1 MSDETD
7 VSEPSETESS
17 AETEEEGSIKT
28 LEHEL
33 SAVTHAEMG
42 GVLQAAPGLL
52 PGEVT
57 KHPTPFKYVM
67 IFLILV
73 VITGVEIGIS
83 YMEGSITSGIIVG
96 LLLVFGVL
104 KFAMVAAYYMHL
116 RTDQPIFRR
125 FFILGIITAMAVFA
139 VAVTTLHVF

>member
-1 MSDETD
+1 MSEETD
-7 VSEPSETESS
+7 VSEEPEAKPDGTL
-17 AETEEEGSIKT
+17 KT
-28 LEHEL
+28 LEDEL

-42 GVLQAAPGLL
+42 GMLQAAPGLL

-83 YMEGSITSGIIVG
+83 YMEGSVTSGIIVA
-96 LLLVFGVL
+96 LLLILAIL
-104 KFAMVAAYYMHL
+104 KFAMVAAYFMHL

-139 VAVTTLHVF
+139 VAMMTLHVF

>member
-7 VSEPSETESS
+7 VSEASE
-17 AETEEEGSIKT
+17 AKPEGTVKT

-33 SAVTHAEMG
+33 SAVTHSEMG

-73 VITGVEIGIS
+73 VVTGVEIGIS
-83 YMEGSITSGIIVG
+83 YSEGSVPSGLIVA
-96 LLLVFGVL
+96 LLLVFAIL
-104 KFAMVAAYYMHL
+104 KFAMVAAYFMHL
-116 RTDQPIFRR
+116 RTDRPIFRR
-125 FFILGIITAMAVFA
+125 FFVLGIITAMAVFA

>member
-1 MSDETD
+1 MSDDND
-7 VSEPSETESS
+7 VSEPDETDGS
-17 AETEEEGSIKT
+17 AETQEGTVKT

-33 SAVTHAEMG
+33 SAVTHAELG
-42 GVLQAAPGLL
+42 GMLQPAPGML

-57 KHPTPFKYVM
+57 KHPTPFKYVI

-73 VITGVEIGIS
+73 VVTGVEIGIS
-83 YMEGSITSGIIVG
+83 YSEGSVPSGVIVA
-96 LLLVFGVL
+96 LLLLFAIL
-104 KFAMVAAYYMHL
+104 KFAMVAAYFMHL

-139 VAVTTLHVF
+139 VAITTLHVF

>member
-1 MSDETD
+1 
-7 VSEPSETESS
+7 
-17 AETEEEGSIKT
+17 
-28 LEHEL
+28 
-33 SAVTHAEMG
+33 MG
-42 GVLQAAPGLL
+42 GTLQPAPGLL

-73 VITGVEIGIS
+73 VVTGVEIGIS
-83 YMEGSITSGIIVG
+83 YMEGSVTSGVIVA
-96 LLLVFGVL
+96 LLLILAVL
-104 KFAMVAAYYMHL
+104 KFAMVAAYFMHL

>member
-7 VSEPSETESS
+7 VSEA
-17 AETEEEGSIKT
+17 AETETSEGSLKT

-42 GVLQAAPGLL
+42 GMLQAAPGLL
-52 PGEVT
+52 PGEVS
-57 KHPTPFKYVM
+57 KHPTPFRYVM

-73 VITGVEIGIS
+73 VVTGIEIAIS
-83 YMEGSITSGIIVG
+83 YTEGSVPSGVIVA
-96 LLLVFGVL
+96 LLLLFAIL
-104 KFAMVAAYYMHL
+104 KFAMVAAYFMHL

-139 VAVTTLHVF
+139 VAITTLHVF

>member
-7 VSEPSETESS
+7 VSEP
-17 AETEEEGSIKT
+17 AETEKSEGSVKT

-33 SAVTHAEMG
+33 TAVTHAEMG
-42 GVLQAAPGLL
+42 GMLQAAPGLL
-52 PGEVT
+52 PGEVS

-73 VITGVEIGIS
+73 VITGIEIGIS
-83 YMEGSITSGIIVG
+83 YMEGSVTSGVIVV
-96 LLLVFGVL
+96 LLLLFAIL
-104 KFAMVAAYYMHL
+104 KFAMVAAYFMHL
-116 RTDQPIFRR
+116 RTDQAIFRR
-125 FFILGIITAMAVFA
+125 FFVLGIITAMAVFA

>member
-7 VSEPSETESS
+7 VSSP
-17 AETEEEGSIKT
+17 AEAEKPEGTVKT

-42 GVLQAAPGLL
+42 GMLQAAPGLL

-83 YMEGSITSGIIVG
+83 YLEGSVTSGVIVT
-96 LLLVFGVL
+96 LLLLFAIL

-116 RTDQPIFRR
+116 QTDQPMFRR
-125 FFILGIITAMAVFA
+125 FFVLGIITAMAVFA
-139 VAVTTLHVF
+139 VALTTLHVF

>member
-7 VSEPSETESS
+7 VSEPDETDQSEGTL
-17 AETEEEGSIKT
+17 KT

-33 SAVTHAEMG
+33 SAVTHDEMG

-73 VITGVEIGIS
+73 VITGIEIAVS
-83 YMEGSITSGIIVG
+83 YTEGSVTTGVIVG
-96 LLLVFGVL
+96 LLVVFAII
-104 KFAMVAAYYMHL
+104 KFAMVAAYFMHL

-125 FFILGIITAMAVFA
+125 FFVLGIVTAMAVFA

>member
-7 VSEPSETESS
+7 VSEPDETEQP
-17 AETEEEGSIKT
+17 EGTVKT

-42 GVLQAAPGLL
+42 GVLQSAPGLL

-73 VITGVEIGIS
+73 VITGIEIAVS
-83 YMEGSITSGIIVG
+83 YSDGSVTSGVIVA
-96 LLLVFGVL
+96 LLLVFAII
-104 KFAMVAAYYMHL
+104 KFAMVAAYFMHL

-125 FFILGIITAMAVFA
+125 FFVLGIITAMAVFA

>member
-1 MSDETD
+1 MSEETD
-7 VSEPSETESS
+7 VSEEPE
-17 AETEEEGSIKT
+17 AEPEGSLKT

-73 VITGVEIGIS
+73 VITGIEIGVS
-83 YMEGSITSGIIVG
+83 YSDGSVSSGVIVA
-96 LLLVFGVL
+96 LLLVFAII
-104 KFAMVAAYYMHL
+104 KFAMVAAYFMHL

-125 FFILGIITAMAVFA
+125 FFVLGIITAMAVFA

>member
-1 MSDETD
+1 MSEETD
-7 VSEPSETESS
+7 VSEETEQKPDG
-17 AETEEEGSIKT
+17 TVKT

-73 VITGVEIGIS
+73 VITGIEIAVS
-83 YMEGSITSGIIVG
+83 YTEGSVSSGVIVA
-96 LLLVFGVL
+96 LLLVFAII
-104 KFAMVAAYYMHL
+104 KFAMVAAYFMHL

-125 FFILGIITAMAVFA
+125 FFVLGIITAMVVFA

>member
-1 MSDETD
+1 MSDETTD
-7 VSEPSETESS
+7 TT
-17 AETEEEGSIKT
+17 ETEETSRPEGSLKT

-73 VITGVEIGIS
+73 VVTGVEIGIS
-83 YMEGSITSGIIVG
+83 YLEGSVTSGVIVV
-96 LLLVFGVL
+96 LLLLFGIL
-104 KFAMVAAYYMHL
+104 KFVIVAAYYMHL
-116 RTDQPIFRR
+116 RTDQPMFRR
-125 FFILGIITAMAVFA
+125 FFIVGLITAMAVFA
-139 VAVTTLHVF
+139 VALATLHVF

>member
-1 MSDETD
+1 MSDEIE
-7 VSEPSETESS
+7 VSEPEESEKS
-17 AETEEEGSIKT
+17 EGTVKT

-73 VITGVEIGIS
+73 VITGIEIAVS
-83 YMEGSITSGIIVG
+83 YTEGSVSSGVIVA
-96 LLLVFGVL
+96 LLLVFAII
-104 KFAMVAAYYMHL
+104 KFAMVAAYFMHL

-125 FFILGIITAMAVFA
+125 FFVLGIITAMVVFA

>member
-1 MSDETD
+1 MSEDTD
-7 VSEPSETESS
+7 VSEAPEAESEGTV
-17 AETEEEGSIKT
+17 KT

-42 GVLQAAPGLL
+42 GMLQPAPGLL

-73 VITGVEIGIS
+73 VVTGVEIAIS
-83 YMEGSITSGIIVG
+83 YTEGSVSSGIIVA
-96 LLLVFGVL
+96 LLLILAIL
-104 KFAMVAAYYMHL
+104 KFAMVAAYFMHL

-125 FFILGIITAMAVFA
+125 FFVLGIITAMAVFA

>member
-1 MSDETD
+1 MSE
-7 VSEPSETESS
+7 ETETP
-17 AETEEEGSIKT
+17 EHEGTITT

-42 GVLQAAPGLL
+42 GALQPAPGLL

-73 VITGVEIGIS
+73 VVTGVEIGIS
-83 YMEGSITSGIIVG
+83 YLEGSITSGVIVALLII
-96 LLLVFGVL
+96 FGVL
-104 KFAMVAAYYMHL
+104 KFVMVAAYYMHL

>member
-7 VSEPSETESS
+7 VSEPDETESS
-17 AETEEEGSIKT
+17 AEKQEGTVKT

-42 GVLQAAPGLL
+42 GVLQSAPDLL

-57 KHPTPFKYVM
+57 RHPTPFKYVM

-73 VITGVEIGIS
+73 VITGIEIGVS
-83 YMEGSITSGIIVG
+83 YSEGTVTSGVIVA
-96 LLLVFGVL
+96 LLLVFAAI
-104 KFAMVAAYYMHL
+104 KFAMVAAYFMHL

-125 FFILGIITAMAVFA
+125 FFVLGIITAMVVFA

>member
-7 VSEPSETESS
+7 VNEAPEEQSEGT
-17 AETEEEGSIKT
+17 IKT

-33 SAVTHAEMG
+33 SAVTHAEVG
-42 GVLQAAPGLL
+42 GVLQPAPGLL

-57 KHPTPFKYVM
+57 KHPTPFKYVI

-73 VITGVEIGIS
+73 VVTGVEIGIS
-83 YMEGSITSGIIVG
+83 YMEGSVTSGVIVA
-96 LLLVFGVL
+96 LLLVLAIL
-104 KFAMVAAYYMHL
+104 KFAMVAAYFMHL

-125 FFILGIITAMAVFA
+125 FFVLGIITAIAVFA
-139 VAVTTLHVF
+139 VAAATLHVF

>member
-7 VSEPSETESS
+7 VSEAAEPEQSEGTL
-17 AETEEEGSIKT
+17 KT

-33 SAVTHAEMG
+33 SAVTHDEMG
-42 GVLQAAPGLL
+42 GMLQAAPGLL
-52 PGEVT
+52 PGEVS

-73 VITGVEIGIS
+73 VITGIEIGIS
-83 YMEGSITSGIIVG
+83 YMEGTVTSGVIVT
-96 LLLVFGVL
+96 LLLLFAIL
-104 KFAMVAAYYMHL
+104 KFAMVAAYFMHL

-125 FFILGIITAMAVFA
+125 FFVLGIITAMAVFA
-139 VAVTTLHVF
+139 VAITTLHVF

>member
-1 MSDETD
+1 MSDEID
-7 VSEPSETESS
+7 VGEPDETETP
-17 AETEEEGSIKT
+17 AETEQEGTVRT

-42 GVLQAAPGLL
+42 GVLQPAPGLL

-73 VITGVEIGIS
+73 VITGIEIAVS
-83 YMEGSITSGIIVG
+83 YTEGSVTTGVIVA
-96 LLLVFGVL
+96 LLLVFAVI
-104 KFAMVAAYYMHL
+104 KFAMVAAYFMHL

-125 FFILGIITAMAVFA
+125 FFVLGIITAMAVFA

>member
-1 MSDETD
+1 MSDETE
-7 VSEPSETESS
+7 VSEPDETEKP
-17 AETEEEGSIKT
+17 EGTVKT

-33 SAVTHAEMG
+33 TAVTHAEMG
-42 GVLQAAPGLL
+42 GMLQPAPGLL

-73 VITGVEIGIS
+73 VITGIEIAVS
-83 YMEGSITSGIIVG
+83 YTEGSVTTGVIVA
-96 LLLVFGVL
+96 LLLVFAVI
-104 KFAMVAAYYMHL
+104 KFAMVAAYFMHL

-125 FFILGIITAMAVFA
+125 FFVLGIITAMAVFA

>member
-7 VSEPSETESS
+7 VSEESE
-17 AETEEEGSIKT
+17 AKPEGTLKT
-28 LEHEL
+28 LEDEL

-42 GVLQAAPGLL
+42 GTLQAAPGLL

-73 VITGVEIGIS
+73 VVTAVEIGIS
-83 YMEGSITSGIIVG
+83 YMEGSVTSGIIVA
-96 LLLVFGVL
+96 LLLILAIL
-104 KFAMVAAYYMHL
+104 KFVMVAAYFMHL

-139 VAVTTLHVF
+139 VAVATLHVF

>member
-1 MSDETD
+1 MSDESD
-7 VSEPSETESS
+7 VSEPEAT
-17 AETEEEGSIKT
+17 EGSEGTLKT

-33 SAVTHAEMG
+33 SAVTHAEVG

-57 KHPTPFKYVM
+57 KHPTPFKYVI

-73 VITGVEIGIS
+73 VITGIEIAVS
-83 YMEGSITSGIIVG
+83 YTEGSVTSGVIVA
-96 LLLVFGVL
+96 LLLLFAII
-104 KFAMVAAYYMHL
+104 KFAMVAAYFMHL

-125 FFILGIITAMAVFA
+125 FFVLGIITAMAVFA
-139 VAVTTLHVF
+139 IAVTTLHVF

>member
-7 VSEPSETESS
+7 VSEPDETEKS
-17 AETEEEGSIKT
+17 EGTVTT

-73 VITGVEIGIS
+73 VITGIEIGVS
-83 YMEGSITSGIIVG
+83 YSDGSVSSGVIVA
-96 LLLVFGVL
+96 LLLVFAII
-104 KFAMVAAYYMHL
+104 KFAMVAAYFMHL

-125 FFILGIITAMAVFA
+125 FFVLGIITAMAVFA

>member
-1 MSDETD
+1 
-7 VSEPSETESS
+7 
-17 AETEEEGSIKT
+17 
-28 LEHEL
+28 
-33 SAVTHAEMG
+33 
-42 GVLQAAPGLL
+42 
-52 PGEVT
+52 
-57 KHPTPFKYVM
+57 M

>member
-7 VSEPSETESS
+7 VSEPDETDSS
-17 AETEEEGSIKT
+17 AEKQEGTVKT

-52 PGEVT
+52 PGELRP
-57 KHPTPFKYVM
+57 HPTPFKYVI

-73 VITGVEIGIS
+73 VITGIEIGVS
-83 YMEGSITSGIIVG
+83 YSDGSVSSGVIVA
-96 LLLVFGVL
+96 LLLLFAII
-104 KFAMVAAYYMHL
+104 KFAMVAAYFMHL
-116 RTDQPIFRR
+116 RTDRPLFRR
-125 FFILGIITAMAVFA
+125 FFVLGIGAAIVLYAV
-139 VAVTTLHVF
+139 VLTTLHVF

>member
-1 MSDETD
+1 MSEETD
-7 VSEPSETESS
+7 VTEES
-17 AETEEEGSIKT
+17 AERPEGTLRT

-42 GVLQAAPGLL
+42 GALQPAPGLL
-52 PGEVT
+52 PGEVI

-73 VITGVEIGIS
+73 VITAVEIGIS
-83 YMEGSITSGIIVG
+83 YLEGSVTSGLIVA
-96 LLLVFGVL
+96 LLLILAIL
-104 KFAMVAAYYMHL
+104 KFGMVAAYYMHL

-125 FFILGIITAMAVFA
+125 FFVLGLITAIVVFA

>member
-1 MSDETD
+1 MSDEIE
-7 VSEPSETESS
+7 VTEQP
-17 AETEEEGSIKT
+17 EGTVKT

-57 KHPTPFKYVM
+57 KHPTPFKYVI

-73 VITGVEIGIS
+73 VITGIEIAVS
-83 YMEGSITSGIIVG
+83 YTEGSVTTGVIVG
-96 LLLVFGVL
+96 LLLLFAII
-104 KFAMVAAYYMHL
+104 KFAMVAAYFMHL

-125 FFILGIITAMAVFA
+125 FFVLGIITAMAVFA
-139 VAVTTLHVF
+139 VAITTLHVF

>member
-1 MSDETD
+1 MSEDTD
-7 VSEPSETESS
+7 VSEAPEAKSEGTV
-17 AETEEEGSIKT
+17 KT

-33 SAVTHAEMG
+33 SAVTHDEMG
-42 GVLQAAPGLL
+42 GVLQSAPGLL

-73 VITGVEIGIS
+73 VVTGVEIAIS
-83 YMEGSITSGIIVG
+83 YMEGSVTSGIIVA
-96 LLLVFGVL
+96 LLLVLAIL
-104 KFAMVAAYYMHL
+104 KFAMVAAYFMHL

-125 FFILGIITAMAVFA
+125 FFVLGIITAIAVFA

>member
-7 VSEPSETESS
+7 VSEA
-17 AETEEEGSIKT
+17 AETEPSEGSLKT

-42 GVLQAAPGLL
+42 GMLQAAPGLL
-52 PGEVT
+52 PGEVS
-57 KHPTPFKYVM
+57 KHPTPFRYVM

-73 VITGVEIGIS
+73 VVTGIEIAIS
-83 YMEGSITSGIIVG
+83 YTEGSVPSGVIVT
-96 LLLVFGVL
+96 LLLLFAIL
-104 KFAMVAAYYMHL
+104 KFAMVAAYFMHL

-139 VAVTTLHVF
+139 VAITTLHVF